1 MKLDALQVALGHRF
15 NRPELL
21 VQALTHRSFGSPH
34 NERLE
39 FLGDSVLNC
48 VTAIALYDR
57 FAALREGD
65 LSRLRANLVRQ
76 EALFRVAETLRL
88 GECLKLGEGE
98 LKSGGHR
105 RPSILADALE
115 AVFAAVFLDAGFEAA
130 KAVIDRLYA
139 DALVAIDPASAQEP
153 PTEEVGLVF
162 HTITWT
168 YEDGGVTPDG
178 NVPESCGDGVC
189 SRDAGENVSTCPGDC
204 PILCGDGV
212 CSTGENAAFCPAD
225 CPVVCGD
232 GVCSPGE
239 TCSGCPSDCGIC
251 AGECTPGDVQVCCP
265 YGNCCEDGQRTC
277 TADHTWGPCIGAVPA
292 RPICY

>member
-115 AVFAAVFLDAGFEAA
+115 AVFAAVFLDAGFETA

-139 DALVAIDPASAQEP
+139 DALVAIDPASALKDPKTALQEWLQARRIP
-153 PTEEVGLVF
+153 VPSYTMVEIVGEAHAQEFEVACEIPKLAVRTLGR
-162 HTITWT
+162 
-168 YEDGGVTPDG
+168 GP
-178 NVPESCGDGVC
+178 
-189 SRDAGENVSTCPGDC
+189 SRRIAEQQSAE
-204 PILCGDGV
+204 LAL
-212 CSTGENAAFCPAD
+212 AA
-225 CPVVCGD
+225 V
-232 GVCSPGE
+232 
-239 TCSGCPSDCGIC
+239 
-251 AGECTPGDVQVCCP
+251 
-265 YGNCCEDGQRTC
+265 RKK
-277 TADHTWGPCIGAVPA
+277 
-292 RPICY
+292 